1 MNGQLVCQGHFYVAF
16 WFFKELRMTIKELL
30 NNDIKDA
37 MRAKDKNLLTT
48 LRLITAAVKQIE
60 VDERIEVGEERMLAI
75 LDKMVKQRKES
86 ISQYEKAN
94 RDDLVAQEQFELEII
109 TKYLPEPLSEAEIE
123 QMVNEAIAA
132 TGAEKMADMG
142 KVMGQL
148 KTKLQGRA
156 DMTQVSALIKAKL
169 S

>member
-1 MNGQLVCQGHFYVAF
+1 MS
-16 WFFKELRMTIKELL
+16 IKERL

-60 VDERIEVGEERMLAI
+60 VDERIEVSEERMLAI
-75 LDKMVKQRKES
+75 LDKMTKQRKES

-94 RDDLVAQEQFELEII
+94 RDDLVAQEQFELDII
-109 TKYLPEPLSEAEIE
+109 AKYLPEPLSAAEIE
-123 QMVNEAIAA
+123 QMVNVAIAA

-148 KTKLQGRA
+148 KAKLQGRA
-156 DMTQVSALIKAKL
+156 DMTQVSSLIKAKL

>member
-1 MNGQLVCQGHFYVAF
+1 
-16 WFFKELRMTIKELL
+16 MTIKERL
-30 NNDIKDA
+30 NNDVKDA

-60 VDERIEVGEERMLAI
+60 VDERIDVSEERMLVI
-75 LDKMVKQRKES
+75 LDKMSKQRKES
-86 ISQYEKAN
+86 IAQYEKAN
-94 RDDLVAQEQFELEII
+94 RDDLVAQEQFELGII
-109 TKYLPEPLSEAEIE
+109 AQYLPEPLSAEEVE
-123 QMVNEAIAA
+123 QLVSEAITA

>member
-1 MNGQLVCQGHFYVAF
+1 
-16 WFFKELRMTIKELL
+16 MTIKERLS
-30 NNDIKDA
+30 NDIKDA

-60 VDERIEVGEERMLAI
+60 VDERIEVTEERMLVI
-75 LDKMVKQRKES
+75 LDKMTKQRKES
-86 ISQYEKAN
+86 ISQFEKAN
-94 RDDLVAQEQFELEII
+94 RDDLVAQEQFELEILA
-109 TKYLPEPLSEAEIE
+109 KYLPEPLSAAEVE
-123 QMVNEAIAA
+123 QLVKEAISS

-142 KVMGQL
+142 KVMAQL

-156 DMTQVSALIKAKL
+156 DMTQVSALIKAQL

>member
-1 MNGQLVCQGHFYVAF
+1 
-16 WFFKELRMTIKELL
+16 MTIKERL

-60 VDERIEVGEERMLAI
+60 VDERIDVDEERMLVI
-75 LDKMVKQRKES
+75 LDKMCKQRKES
-86 ISQYEKAN
+86 IAQFEKAN
-94 RDDLVAQEQFELEII
+94 RDDLVAQEQYELSVLV
-109 TKYLPEPLSEAEIE
+109 KYLPEPLSAAEVE
-123 QMVNEAIAA
+123 KLVRDAIAS

-142 KVMGQL
+142 KVMAQL
-148 KTKLQGRA
+148 KPSLQGRA
-156 DMTQVSALIKAKL
+156 DMSQVSALIKAQL